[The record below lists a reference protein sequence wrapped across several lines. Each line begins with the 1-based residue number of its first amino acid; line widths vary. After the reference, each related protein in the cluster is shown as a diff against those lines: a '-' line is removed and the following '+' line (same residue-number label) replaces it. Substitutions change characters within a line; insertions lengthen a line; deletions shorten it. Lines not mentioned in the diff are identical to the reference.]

1 MALTVTAV
9 ACSTASIAQQP
20 AGATVP
26 PPTVGLHIA
35 PRHDDR
41 VRIPDSIRAEHE
53 RIHAALVSAGQ
64 APGPTGDAARELA
77 RVLQPHFEREEQ
89 IALPPL
95 GLLLPLAAGEFAP
108 EMQSV
113 LPMTDALRHE
123 LDQMLREHADISAA
137 TRRLE
142 QVAVEEGH
150 PEVERL
156 ARELSN
162 HAKTEAEVFYPAAI
176 LVGEVVRARAK
187 GEAAPRATE

>member
-1 MALTVTAV
+1 MGLAVTAV

-26 PPTVGLHIA
+26 PPAALHIA

-53 RIHAALVSAGQ
+53 RIHVALVSAGQ
-64 APGPTGDAARELA
+64 APGRVGAAARELA
-77 RVLQPHFEREEQ
+77 RVLHPHFEREEQ

-95 GLLLPLAAGEFAP
+95 GLLVPLAAGEFSP

-113 LPMTDALRHE
+113 LPMTDALRDE
-123 LDQMLREHADISAA
+123 LQQILREHADISVA

-142 QVAVEEGH
+142 QVAVEAGQ
-150 PEVERL
+150 PDVERL
-156 ARELSN
+156 ARELSS
-162 HAKTEAEVFYPAAI
+162 HAKSEEEVFYPAAI
-176 LVGEVVRARAK
+176 LVGEVVRARAED
-187 GEAAPRATE
+187 EADRAAE